1 MTQGWWCLDS
11 RFHSDWVIALAS
23 PPVVASPPPAASGP
37 VNPLAMKSI
46 LRGSFFT
53 VAMRW
58 SDRLIGL
65 VSTLVLA
72 RLLVPADFGVIAMAS
87 LVIAL
92 ADVFFDLGVYVTLI
106 QNRAPTQEHFNTA
119 WTLGLL
125 QSAVAAVVLFVAAP
139 YAAVYFREPRVE
151 DVIKVLGVSL
161 LLSAFEN
168 IGVVTFQKEMRFGQ
182 DFVFMFSKRLSGF
195 VVTVVAAWLL
205 QSYWALVIGTVVGRL
220 MGVACSYWMHPM
232 RPRLSLAR
240 LGDIM
245 GVSQWLLARTA
256 GGYLESQLHR
266 IVVGRRDDATVMGAY
281 AMAGDIS
288 SMPSTELLM
297 PINRV
302 LFPAFVKVK
311 DDLQELKRVFLLAQ
325 GVQILVAIPASAGLA
340 MVAPEVITL
349 MLGEKW
355 LLAVPFMQIFAVAYL
370 ASAMLSSASYL
381 MITLD
386 HVKALALFSWV
397 QVGMFAMAAIW
408 IFPAARALEIAW
420 LRLAVSVAS
429 DAVFIWL
436 LLRLF
441 PPLKL
446 LDLARGAVR
455 PLLGVVAMV
464 VGLHLFGQSGAA
476 LAPWTALVAKT
487 LVGALVYTLVVLGLW
502 WAGGRP
508 PGAET
513 FILDNLRKALGQR
526 RQPFRETP

>member
-1 MTQGWWCLDS
+1 
-11 RFHSDWVIALAS
+11 
-23 PPVVASPPPAASGP
+23 
-37 VNPLAMKSI
+37 
-46 LRGSFFT
+46 
-53 VAMRW
+53 MRW

-119 WTLGLL
+119 WTLGLI
-125 QSAVAAVVLFVAAP
+125 QSTVAAVVLFAVAP
-139 YAAVYFREPRVE
+139 YAAVYFHEPRVE
-151 DVIKVLGVSL
+151 DVIKVLGGSL
-161 LLSAFEN
+161 WISAFEN

-182 DFVFMFSKRLSGF
+182 DFIFMFSKRLSGF
-195 VVTVVAAWLL
+195 VVTVVAAWVL
-205 QSYWALVIGTVVGRL
+205 QSYWALVIGNVSGRL
-220 MGVACSYWMHPM
+220 IGVVFSFLMHPM
-232 RPRLSLAR
+232 RPRLGLSKLR
-240 LGDIM
+240 EIM

-256 GGYLESQLHR
+256 GSYLESQLHR
-266 IVVGRRDDATVMGAY
+266 IVVGRRDNATVMGAY

-311 DDLQELKRVFLLAQ
+311 EDLQELKRVFLLAQ

-340 MVAPEVITL
+340 LVAPEVIAL

-355 LLAVPFMQIFAVAYL
+355 LSAVPFVQIFAVAYL

-386 HVKALALFSWV
+386 HVKALAIFSWL
-397 QVGMFAMAAIW
+397 QVGMFAVAAFFV
-408 IFPAARALEIAW
+408 FPSAGALEIAW

-446 LDLARGAVR
+446 MDLARGAWR
-455 PLLGVVAMV
+455 PLMGVVAMAV
-464 VGLHLFGQSGAA
+464 VLQILGLSWTTLSPLPSLVVKA
-476 LAPWTALVAKT
+476 LL
-487 LVGALVYTLVVLGLW
+487 GALVYTTVVVSLW
-502 WAGGRP
+502 LAGGRP

-513 FILDNLRKALGQR
+513 FVLNNLRKVLGTR
-526 RQPFRETP
+526 WPAFRETS